1 MKKRTGRRQQK
12 RVTTS
17 LMFPLLH
24 SQIIDAVGKDIC
36 PAWENNAQQ
45 DGQCTN
51 DYDTNVSGRFRCSNR
66 ACFKVWG
73 SGLVA
78 IRIMAFDGNRYNAIV
93 YNQHCK
99 KCNSLGIMK
108 LDEARYV
115 ERVFGRKH
123 HPIKRKV
130 VPRIWTNFA
139 KDVFKAIVGRETA
152 MISSLDSKIWLSAD
166 LGGKSDKPSPIMPR
180 WIEVAIRAL
189 CRSRS
194 LVSSLV
200 SEVAGHRALRI
211 YNFDSS
217 AQQITAHPR
226 QNASLSNPP
235 N

>member
-12 RVTTS
+12 KVTTS

-24 SQIIDAVGKDIC
+24 PQIVDAVGKDIC

-51 DYDTNVSGRFRCSNR
+51 DYDTNISGQFRCSNR

-73 SGLVA
+73 SGQVA
-78 IRIMAFDGNRYNAIV
+78 IRIIAFDDNRYNAIV

-115 ERVFGRKH
+115 ERVFGRKC

-130 VPRIWTNFA
+130 VPHTWKNFA
-139 KDVFKAIVGRETA
+139 KGVFKAIVGRENA
-152 MISSLDSKIWLSAD
+152 MISSLDSKIWPSAD
-166 LGGKSDKPSPIMPR
+166 LGGSPTRHLP
-180 WIEVAIRAL
+180 L
-189 CRSRS
+189 CC
-194 LVSSLV
+194 
-200 SEVAGHRALRI
+200 AG
-211 YNFDSS
+211 SK
-217 AQQITAHPR
+217 
-226 QNASLSNPP
+226 
-235 N
+235 